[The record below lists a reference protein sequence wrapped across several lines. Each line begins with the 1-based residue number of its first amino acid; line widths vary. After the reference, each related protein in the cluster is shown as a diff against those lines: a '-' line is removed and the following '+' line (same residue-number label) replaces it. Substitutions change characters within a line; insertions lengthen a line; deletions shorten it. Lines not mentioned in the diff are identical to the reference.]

1 MKKSIMT
8 LMLLIT
14 LAFSVFADSWWKNE
28 ESTSSNKT
36 QYSSSFVSQT
46 SQVSNNGY
54 YYIVTIEIAQSHSFL
69 FSDLDDIVKDRMNK
83 IKIEIPVDK
92 DYYDNVYVGKIID
105 DSFRLGSF
113 IMSGSV
119 GNWKIKI
126 VDKKTIR
133 K

>member
-14 LAFSVFADSWWKNE
+14 LAFSVFADSWWENE

-46 SQVSNNGY
+46 SQVSNSGY

-69 FSDLDDIVKDRMNK
+69 FSDLDDIVKDKMNK

-92 DYYDNVYVGKIID
+92 DYYDNVYVGKVID